1 MKAEYYFDI
10 YQIPHAHKTRLDAIY
25 FTGEASIWYINFR
38 RRFENPPWDL
48 LLEEMFA
55 RFSKNVAQEL
65 VGEFKRLQQLGKVS
79 EYIKQFDGCRARMS
93 HDRPYIP
100 VDFYLAAFVEGL
112 KEELRAMVTLLKP
125 QSLNEA
131 YMFANDETVQD
142 NQLRRFRPQ
151 QKPMYQVTYP
161 RVSTTTDNQLAL
173 SDRATK
179 NWQVGTTSRDS
190 QYEHRKAMNLCHRC
204 SEKWFPGH
212 RCGNK
217 TVHLL
222 MGPDGESD
230 TEPEPIYVDCVE
242 EVEGDHMEEAVISL
256 FTTREPKKIKSMKIK
271 GKVGQKCICALI
283 DSGSTHSFVN
293 PDVIHS
299 QSFSITKNTPMAV
312 MVANGNKMVT
322 ELECKALQ
330 FSLQGHEFEKDMR
343 VLDVK
348 GYDVILG
355 LDWLT
360 ELGPMMVDWGQGCIQ
375 FKRNNKDVKLQV
387 CDEVAEIRLYEGQVN
402 PAEEIK
408 KGSEVLVA
416 HLFKLEEGN
425 STQLL
430 SNPKFDEI
438 LAKFSEVFQEPSA
451 LPPIRAVDHQ
461 IPLMPD
467 AQPMSQRPYI
477 YSYFQK
483 LEIEK
488 IIEGL
493 LTNKFIQPCSSPFAS
508 PILLVKKKDETW
520 RLCVDYR
527 KLNACTIKDKYPIPI
542 IEDLLD
548 ELHGAKFFSKIDLRS
563 GYHQIRM
570 KEEDICKTAFRTHEG
585 HYEFTVMP
593 FGLSNA
599 PATFQKLMNQ
609 VFKSYLRKFVL
620 VFFYDIL
627 VYSPDE
633 HTHQNTGI
641 TSEPSAICKKE

>member
-1 MKAEYYFDI
+1 
-10 YQIPHAHKTRLDAIY
+10 
-25 FTGEASIWYINFR
+25 
-38 RRFENPPWDL
+38 
-48 LLEEMFA
+48 
-55 RFSKNVAQEL
+55 
-65 VGEFKRLQQLGKVS
+65 
-79 EYIKQFDGCRARMS
+79 
-93 HDRPYIP
+93 
-100 VDFYLAAFVEGL
+100 
-112 KEELRAMVTLLKP
+112 
-125 QSLNEA
+125 
-131 YMFANDETVQD
+131 
-142 NQLRRFRPQ
+142 
-151 QKPMYQVTYP
+151 
-161 RVSTTTDNQLAL
+161 
-173 SDRATK
+173 
-179 NWQVGTTSRDS
+179 
-190 QYEHRKAMNLCHRC
+190 
-204 SEKWFPGH
+204 
-212 RCGNK
+212 
-217 TVHLL
+217 

-330 FSLQGHEFEKDMR
+330 FSLQGHEFEKVMR

-408 KGSEVLVA
+408 RGSEVLVA

-467 AQPMSQRPYI
+467 AQPMSQRPYR

-493 LTNKFIQPCSSPFAS
+493 LTNKFIQPSSSPFAS

-520 RLCVDYR
+520 RLCVDYG

-570 KEEDICKTAFRTHEG
+570 KEEDICKTSFRTHEG

-609 VFKSYLRKFVL
+609 MFKSYLRKFVL

-633 HTHQNTGI
+633 HTHQIHLTKILELLQNHQLFAKRSKCTFGMKELEYLGHLITHNGIATDPSKVEAMVQWPTPTSVRQLRGFLGLTGYYRRFI
-641 TSEPSAICKKE
+641 KDYGTISKPLTDQLRKNSFKWGEEAQKAFLKLKDAMTRAPVLAMPDFTQPFIIETDASDKGMGAVLMQGKRPIAFLSKSLGVKAQGLSTYEKEFLALLTAV